1 MAALVKHK
9 QDSSAIIPANDNYI
23 EKDNPFTA
31 EAAGGLMGQITK
43 WILETSRRK
52 SPELAVMAS
61 LGFMSA
67 LYGRRAITPTGCGL
81 NAYFAGIAPSGYG
94 KEAPLQRTALL
105 LSSAAMSFLLG
116 PGEVSSASAMEKVLR
131 KKPVMVM
138 PWDEMGDILEGMN
151 AKNAGWAASVR
162 TAMLQLYSK
171 SNGVWLAKETTDEN
185 RNADPIYFPTM
196 SVIGTSTP
204 VRFYGGLTQENLADG
219 FMGRIIVV
227 APKSRPERARHM
239 SDDGLEAPGE
249 LLEAIKDAAD
259 AFPWK
264 DATAPGKWRD
274 AHVRPNLTKICW
286 ASPAAEDAWLAIED
300 WQYEQIDEDATRD
313 GIVGRV
319 AENAIKL
326 ATLRA
331 LSLNPQ
337 NPSVSVND
345 VAWARAIMMESIA
358 AVDDG
363 IEQHM
368 HGTAFEAVM
377 AAILRH
383 LGSSP
388 TGEMFKSRLLERR
401 GIRGVSDQ
409 IIDDAIRRL
418 RDIGKISADGKT
430 LRLCCTDKTTS

>member
-1 MAALVKHK
+1 MAPLTNRKS
-9 QDSSAIIPANDNYI
+9 DIGAIVPANDNYVDR
-23 EKDNPFTA
+23 DNPFTP
-31 EAAGGLMGQITK
+31 EAAGGLMGQITG
-43 WILETSRRK
+43 WILDTSRRK

-61 LGFMSA
+61 IALMSA
-67 LYGRRAITPTGCGL
+67 FYGRRVITPTSAGL
-81 NAYFAGIAPSGYG
+81 NIYLAGIAPSGFG
-94 KEAPLQRTALL
+94 KEAPLQRLALL
-105 LSSAAMSFLLG
+105 LSSSSMPFLLG

-185 RNADPIYFPTM
+185 RNADPIYCPTM

-219 FMGRIIVV
+219 FVGRIIVI
-227 APKSRPERARHM
+227 APKNRPERARHM
-239 SDDGLEAPGE
+239 SDDGLEVPSA
-249 LLEAIKDAAD
+249 LLDAIKNAAD
-259 AFPWK
+259 AFQWK

-274 AHVRPNLTKICW
+274 AHARPNLSKIGW
-286 ASPAAEDAWLAIED
+286 ASPAAEEAWNAIED

-331 LSLNPQ
+331 LSLNPR
-337 NPSVSVND
+337 NPAVSVGD
-345 VAWARAIMMESIA
+345 VAWARAIMIASIA

-363 IEQHM
+363 IDQHM

-383 LGSSP
+383 LESSP
-388 TGEMFKSRLLERR
+388 AGEMFKSKLLMRR

-409 IIDDAIRRL
+409 TIDDAIKRL
-418 RDIGKISADGKT
+418 RDIGKNI
-430 LRLCCTDKTTS
+430 C